1 MFRHA
6 NGLVPGVETI
16 ITYIAPGFAAL
27 TVAALTIPFIRSRAY
42 QFGLVDKPNHR
53 KLHHTPVPLVGGISV
68 FATIVVVLALC
79 GVSLHGA
86 AENVS
91 VMLAAV
97 AMLVA
102 GAWDDKSGIR
112 PIYRL
117 LIQAACAYTV
127 ASAGIRITSL
137 YGILGIGDIPL
148 AMQYIITVVVITGV
162 VNAFNLMDGIDGL
175 LGSLV
180 LITAAV
186 FAAMAWY
193 LHATEVMLLMFAVAG
208 AVTGFLRYNFS
219 GTGSKVFMGDAG
231 ALSLGFILVV
241 SAIRLLNLAEGQTIA
256 VQTKTMLLISSVFFV
271 PVLDSLRV
279 YAARLMR
286 GTSPFKADKTHLH
299 HLFLSL
305 GFSHKIVSV
314 IITMAI
320 IFIVLTV
327 EALANTMSPAW
338 VILTGIA
345 LFSVLPGAWYAV
357 QALNIRIEKSAPAR
371 ATVDGPQQQSVV
383 SAY

>member
-1 MFRHA
+1 M
-6 NGLVPGVETI
+6 ETI
-16 ITYIAPGFAAL
+16 IIYITPGFTALAFAA
-27 TVAALTIPFIRSRAY
+27 VGIPFMRSFANR
-42 QFGLVDKPNHR
+42 FGLVDKPNHR
-53 KLHHTPVPLVGGISV
+53 KLHHTPIPLVGGISV
-68 FATIVVVLALC
+68 FMTIALVLALC
-79 GVSLHGA
+79 GVSLQGA

-91 VMLAAV
+91 VLLAAV
-97 AMLVA
+97 VMLVA

-117 LIQAACAYTV
+117 LIQAACAYIV
-127 ASAGIRITSL
+127 ASAGIRIESL
-137 YGILGIGDIPL
+137 YGILGIGEIPVT
-148 AMQYIITVVVITGV
+148 MQYVITVVVITGV
-162 VNAFNLMDGIDGL
+162 VNAYNLMDGIDGL

-186 FAAMAWY
+186 LAAIAWY

-208 AVTGFLRYNFS
+208 AVTGFLRHNFS

-241 SAIRLLNLAEGQTIA
+241 SAIRLLNLAEGQAIA

-279 YAARLMR
+279 YIARLMR

-299 HLFLSL
+299 HLFLSF

-314 IITMAI
+314 ILAMAI
-320 IFIVLTV
+320 ILIVLVV
-327 EALANTMSPAW
+327 EALANTMAPAW
-338 VILTGIA
+338 VILTGVT
-345 LFSVLPGAWYAV
+345 LFSVLPGTWHAV
-357 QALNIRIEKSAPAR
+357 QLLNAR
-371 ATVDGPQQQSVV
+371 MEQSPRTTVDSPRQERVASV
-383 SAY
+383 Y